1 MSRIKRGTT
10 AHKRRKN
17 VLKDAKGFRWGR
29 SSKYRLAKEALQHA
43 WEYAFRDRKTKKRV
57 FRRAWQ
63 TTISGAALSQGINYS
78 SLMGALRK
86 SNIQIDRKVLADL
99 ARNHPET
106 FQRIVEKVKI

>member
-29 SSKYRLAKEALQHA
+29 STKYRLAKDALRHA
-43 WEYAFRDRKTKKRV
+43 WEYAFRDRKAKKRV

-63 TTISGAALSQGINYS
+63 TTINGAVAAQGISYS
-78 SLMGALRK
+78 RFIDALHK
-86 SNIQIDRKVLADL
+86 NNIELDRKVLAEL
-99 ARNHPET
+99 ARDHPET
-106 FQRIVEKVKI
+106 FENIVNKVK

>member
-17 VLKDAKGFRWGR
+17 VLRDAKGFRWGR
-29 SSKYRLAKEALQHA
+29 SSKYRLAKDALRHA

-57 FRRAWQ
+57 FRKAWQ
-63 TTISGAALSQGINYS
+63 TTISGAAQNQGINYS

-86 SNIQIDRKVLADL
+86 GNIQIDRKTLAEL

-106 FQRIVEKVKI
+106 FQRIVDKVK